1 MKKLG
6 LSSYNLD
13 DFRFGVADLVRRG
26 FDLSKLPT
34 YKRLRKTT
42 IAAMIPL
49 GLVSSET
56 GASVPI
62 VSALHHTG
70 RRFLLRPDIKKNV
83 RDGDVI
89 THLAKIGSDFATGH
103 GKRNMKK
110 SSEFNEDGSH
120 NTGFQTLLLSTR
132 GKQIFKNQN
141 PGGSELLRLTT
152 KTMEKDSQESMVA
165 NMQTLDK
172 ICSERHEQVGGI
184 PGL

>member
-1 MKKLG
+1 MAC
-6 LSSYNLD
+6 Y
-13 DFRFGVADLVRRG
+13 FFLV
-26 FDLSKLPT
+26 F
-34 YKRLRKTT
+34 
-42 IAAMIPL
+42 
-49 GLVSSET
+49 
-56 GASVPI
+56 
-62 VSALHHTG
+62 
-70 RRFLLRPDIKKNV
+70 F
-83 RDGDVI
+83 VI
-89 THLAKIGSDFATGH
+89 THLAKIGNDFATGH

-132 GKQIFKNQN
+132 GEQIFKNQN

-172 ICSERHEQVGGI
+172 ICSERHEQVGGS